1 MRRLRHRGAIHRR
14 RRAPSALRD
23 ASKYTVFSNL
33 KRSSTDPYIL
43 IAKFTLDEV
52 RAYQAAAAIVAPWI
66 SNMVM
71 ANMDYDGNGFL
82 TPDEIRITLKG
93 EAALSTT
100 DIGAL
105 LKRAGADSML

>member
-1 MRRLRHRGAIHRR
+1 
-14 RRAPSALRD
+14 
-23 ASKYTVFSNL
+23 
-33 KRSSTDPYIL
+33 
-43 IAKFTLDEV
+43 
-52 RAYQAAAAIVAPWI
+52 
-66 SNMVM
+66 MVM

-105 LKRAGADSML
+105 LKRGRSRLDALMPAISGLGKLLGLGP